1 MIEEKSPYLY
11 NDAYEV
17 GRILS
22 DPNALE
28 KKLLPTPSTLSAVL
42 DVLNNRF
49 GTIYNPTVEV
59 ARLAFQSAAYFKKY
73 PEQQKATPR
82 QTIQTLATE
91 TSLSIP
97 NQTIIDR
104 SIAVVNFGRQQTGT
118 EKEPLN
124 TDQLMILFLTPAY
137 LEHKA
142 FLNKIMERRVS
153 FTK

>member
-1 MIEEKSPYLY
+1 MVEEKSPYLY
-11 NDAYEV
+11 KDAYEA

-28 KKLLPTPSTLSAVL
+28 KKLLPAPSTLSAVL

-49 GTIYNPTVEV
+49 GTIYNPTSEV

-73 PEQQKATPR
+73 PERQKVPPQQTV
-82 QTIQTLATE
+82 QTLATE
-91 TSLSIP
+91 TSLLIP
-97 NQTIIDR
+97 NQTVIDR
-104 SIAVVNFGRQQTGT
+104 SIDVVNFGRQQTET
-118 EKEPLN
+118 EKEPLT
-124 TDQLMILFLTPAY
+124 TDQLMILFLIPAY